1 MKLKKQIYTKIR
13 INLLFFLNII
23 LGCNMKKS
31 NKTTI
36 FYIISCISLFILLI
50 GGGCYG
56 IYMSVGLSFVR
67 NGVSNITE
75 GVARNVSFGAT
86 ANFSYSMIGV
96 ITLSIFLIILS
107 IFDFILLIKQITF
120 FKQFKVVRES
130 SIEQKIEKK
139 VKNKT
144 SIIVFAIIL
153 DIVAFIVGII
163 GIMVNA
169 RTFPSGNIS
178 WPLSLIDGL
187 VSIFSLISIVL
198 LIVKLKSRN
207 KSLINTEPAN
217 KDKLAFATINVS
229 DNNNQSLDIDQVE
242 YQLLKLK
249 QLKVSKIISNDE
261 FESMRKNIIGVN
273 TIDDTPEN
281 TNNND

>member
-1 MKLKKQIYTKIR
+1 
-13 INLLFFLNII
+13 
-23 LGCNMKKS
+23 MKKS